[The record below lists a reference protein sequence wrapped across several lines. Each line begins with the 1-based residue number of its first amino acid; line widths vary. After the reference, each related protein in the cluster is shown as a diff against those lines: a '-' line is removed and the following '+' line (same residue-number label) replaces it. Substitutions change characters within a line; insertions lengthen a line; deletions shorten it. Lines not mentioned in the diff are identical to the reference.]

1 MADDPFAAAD
11 DATPAADDF
20 VAPEARADD
29 DFFGAAEPP
38 AAEGAFGAEP
48 EPAPVEEPAP
58 EPLEESGGSSAF
70 DAQAAPEPAEES
82 GGSYAFDA
90 APPPEPAEASG
101 DSYAF
106 DAQADRAPE
115 PDPFLEADDGPHA
128 VAQRAFDETV
138 AARAAKEAAL
148 TKERRETAERDLDTF
163 YDGITDKKAQKQAAN
178 RDHDDELKAKLE
190 QPAPPNPF
198 AKVVDLIGGAQ
209 ADRDNEATSIM
220 RRLLVRLKNDLKME
234 TSA

>member
-11 DATPAADDF
+11 AAAPAADDF
-20 VAPEARADD
+20 VAPDAPADD

-58 EPLEESGGSSAF
+58 EPLEESGGSYAF

-90 APPPEPAEASG
+90 QAE
-101 DSYAF
+101 
-106 DAQADRAPE
+106 RAPE

-209 ADRDNEATSIM
+209 ADLDNEATSIM
-220 RRLLVRLKNDLKME
+220 RRLLVRLKNDPKIE